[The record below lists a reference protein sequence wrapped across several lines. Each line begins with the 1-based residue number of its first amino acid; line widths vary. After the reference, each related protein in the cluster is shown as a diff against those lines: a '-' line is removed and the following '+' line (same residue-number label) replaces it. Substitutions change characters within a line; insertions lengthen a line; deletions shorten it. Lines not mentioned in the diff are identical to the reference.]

1 MMVKMVKREPPE
13 KKSEA
18 RQDLRK
24 NHGDTELSKDQKDDT
39 SDTTAHA
46 GEKSIAEEQLN
57 DQEKRL
63 LEQVEKSDRQAQ
75 RIIIRR
81 AMPTKPEH
89 DGTKNW

>member
-1 MMVKMVKREPPE
+1 M
-13 KKSEA
+13 
-18 RQDLRK
+18 
-24 NHGDTELSKDQKDDT
+24 SKDQKDDT

-46 GEKSIAEEQLN
+46 VEKSIAEEQLN

-63 LEQVEKSDRQAQ
+63 LEQVEKGDRQAQ
-75 RIIIRR
+75 RVLIRR